1 MLMQKMRIFPTLSTP
16 DILLD
21 PDGIIMIEGRSMNA
35 NIKEFSETIDN
46 WVDKYLSD
54 PAEITKVDLYFE
66 YLSTNNLIFYRSLL
80 LKISM
85 VLLKRKKYVINWI
98 YDEGDFDIME
108 KGENISSSVGVD
120 VNFIMIEDSFFNGV
134 SLN

>member
-1 MLMQKMRIFPTLSTP
+1 MQKMRIFPTLSTP

>member
-1 MLMQKMRIFPTLSTP
+1 MQKMRIFPTLSTP

-21 PDGIIMIEGRSMNA
+21 PDGIIKIEGRSMNA

-46 WVDKYLSD
+46 WVDKYLAD

-98 YDEGDFDIME
+98 YDEGDIDIME

-120 VNFIMIEDSFFNGV
+120 VNFIMIEDSLFNGV

>member
-21 PDGIIMIEGRSMNA
+21 PDGIIKIEGRSMNA

-46 WVDKYLSD
+46 WVDKYLAD

-98 YDEGDFDIME
+98 YDEGDLDIME

>member
-1 MLMQKMRIFPTLSTP
+1 MQKIRIFPTLSTP

-21 PDGIIMIEGRSMNA
+21 PDGIIKIEGRSMNV
-35 NIKEFSETIDN
+35 NVMEFSEPVDS
-46 WVDKYLSD
+46 WVDRYLAD
-54 PAEITKVDLYFE
+54 PADITKVDLYFE

-85 VLLKRKKYVINWI
+85 VLLKHKKYIINWI
-98 YDEGDFDIME
+98 YDEGDVDIME
-108 KGENISSSVGVD
+108 KGEIISTSVGVD
-120 VNFIMIEDSFFNGV
+120 INFIMIEDSLINGV

>member
-21 PDGIIMIEGRSMNA
+21 PDGIIKIEGRSKNA

-46 WVDKYLSD
+46 WVDKYLAD

-98 YDEGDFDIME
+98 YDEGDLDIME

>member
-1 MLMQKMRIFPTLSTP
+1 MQKMRIFPTLSTP

-21 PDGIIMIEGRSMNA
+21 PDGIIKIEGRSMNA

-46 WVDKYLSD
+46 WVDRYLAD

-85 VLLKRKKYVINWI
+85 VLLKRKKYIINWI
-98 YDEGDFDIME
+98 YDEGDIDIME

-120 VNFIMIEDSFFNGV
+120 VNFIMIEDSLFYGV

>member
-21 PDGIIMIEGRSMNA
+21 PDGIIKIEGRSMNA

-46 WVDKYLSD
+46 WVDKYLAD

-98 YDEGDFDIME
+98 YDEGDIDIME

>member
-1 MLMQKMRIFPTLSTP
+1 MQKMRIFPTLSTP

-21 PDGIIMIEGRSMNA
+21 PDGIIKIEGRSMNA
-35 NIKEFSETIDN
+35 DIKEFSETIDS
-46 WVDKYLSD
+46 WVDRYLAD

-85 VLLKRKKYVINWI
+85 VLLKRKKYIINWI
-98 YDEGDFDIME
+98 YDEGDIDIME

>member
-1 MLMQKMRIFPTLSTP
+1 MQKMRIFPTLSTP

-21 PDGIIMIEGRSMNA
+21 PDGIIKIEGRSMNA

-46 WVDKYLSD
+46 WVDRYLAD

-85 VLLKRKKYVINWI
+85 VLLKRKRYIINWI
-98 YDEGDFDIME
+98 YDEGDTDIME

-120 VNFIMIEDSFFNGV
+120 VNFIMIEDSLFNGV